1 MRYHWEQ
8 INVDGVHRYGGLR
21 ISNTMTITEKV
32 QQSLNSVR
40 PYLQADGGD
49 VELVRVTED
58 GFVIVKLIGNCFS
71 CPMSRMT
78 LRAGVERK
86 LLKDIPEI
94 RRVEQVL
101 Y

>member
-1 MRYHWEQ
+1 
-8 INVDGVHRYGGLR
+8 
-21 ISNTMTITEKV
+21 MTITEKV
-32 QQSLNSVR
+32 LDSLSNVR

-49 VELVRVTED
+49 VELVRVTDD
-58 GFVIVKLIGNCFS
+58 GFVEVKLTGSCVS

-86 LLKDIPEI
+86 LLKDVPEI